1 MVLVAAAWTSFRHS
15 FLSESF
21 LAWRRVQSG
30 CSAQRATVAAS
41 KSAQA
46 RYLDAGAFLQF
57 ALICSVVPGPPSRRR
72 P

>member
-1 MVLVAAAWTSFRHS
+1 MVLAAAKRTWLKHS
-15 FLSESF
+15 FLSELF

-41 KSAQA
+41 KSARA

-57 ALICSVVPGPPSRRR
+57 ALTFSVVPGPPSQRR
-72 P
+72 